1 MQISES
7 ALRLIIK
14 KILVEEKLNQQL
26 QQEAGILDT
35 TFSMMKNA
43 VKDLESVFTTNK
55 EIKAGEIL
63 AWGGTK
69 ATVTTLCPPV
79 YEPLS
84 KNYYVL
90 CVWDSNDK
98 PKDRIKGDMKKD
110 AWRTDRFGLFHKG
123 GHSVDHKKIIL
134 SKKWLPAAGNKK
146 VTDKRIKKLEKKWDD
161 GQIAAVKTTFL
172 QSEREFIKD
181 TYKGGSITDLIL
193 DTGPPVIAGVAELL
207 TLIPFPATQVLF
219 KGVSD
224 TANMMDA
231 FRKLSMKDFLGCGL
245 ALMGL
250 VPIVGDSIGI
260 IGNGVKKLG
269 TKAAASVLNQ
279 RVLKELIEILGKI
292 IDGDLVDT
300 FKEIVSSFATMRNV
314 DNKKL
319 FPNIKASLITFK
331 ASLERSLGKEKEFKA
346 AVAHA
351 SGLARK

>member
-1 MQISES
+1 MQISE
-7 ALRLIIK
+7 ATLRLIIK
-14 KILVEEKLNQQL
+14 KKLVEEKLNQQL
-26 QQEAGILDT
+26 QQEAISDYVPG
-35 TFSMMKNA
+35 F
-43 VKDLESVFTTNK
+43 VKDAVEDLNSFFTTNK
-55 EIKAGEIL
+55 EIKAGESL
-63 AWGGTK
+63 TWGGTK
-69 ATVTTLCPPV
+69 ASVTTLCPPV
-79 YEPLS
+79 KE
-84 KNYYVL
+84 KIAGEFYVL

-98 PKDRIKGDMKKD
+98 PENRIKGKMKKK
-110 AWRTDRFGLFHKG
+110 AWKDDYFGLFHNG
-123 GHSVDHKKIIL
+123 GASADHKKIIL
-134 SKKWLPAAGNKK
+134 SKKWLEAAGNKNMS
-146 VTDKRIKKLEKKWDD
+146 DKRVKELEKKWDN

-181 TYKGGSITDLIL
+181 TYKGGSIADLIL

-207 TLIPFPATQVLF
+207 TLIPFPPTQVLF

-224 TANMMDA
+224 AANMMDA

-260 IGNGVKKLG
+260 IGNGVKKIG
-269 TKAAASVLNQ
+269 TKAAAVVVGQ
-279 RVLKELIEILGKI
+279 RVLKELIIILGKI
-292 IDGDLVDT
+292 IDGDLIDT

-314 DNKKL
+314 DNRKL